1 MKKAEK
7 VIIAIIFAIAFALII
22 NNVIAKINEP
32 NANMKLAE
40 AKKEIVEKTLEK
52 NIEEIIFV
60 PEIPHVEISDVKI
73 SKDMNLT
80 ERTGLLKEDFVELIN
95 RLKTDKSGFFRDNAE
110 KIYDLCEQYSI
121 NEIFFCGLI
130 AQESGWNIAANH
142 RRTNNFISLMS
153 NGRLLSYSSVE
164 EGLEVAAQK
173 LHNNYLETTGKFYHG
188 QTLSGVKVA
197 FCPASSTWVDAVY
210 GRMKTILY

>member
-1 MKKAEK
+1 MKKIQK
-7 VIIAIIFAIAFALII
+7 YIIISIFAISFALVLNNII
-22 NNVIAKINEP
+22 LNIRDHYTMLELAKENKE
-32 NANMKLAE
+32 NAEEN
-40 AKKEIVEKTLEK
+40 I
-52 NIEEIIFV
+52 IEEIPEVV
-60 PEIPHVEISDVKI
+60 PEPEETHVEISDVTI

-95 RLKTDKSGFFRDNAE
+95 GLEKDTSGFFKENAE

-130 AQESGWNIAANH
+130 AEESGWNIAANH

-153 NGRLLSYSSVE
+153 NGRLLSYSSVD
-164 EGLEVAAQK
+164 EGLAAQK
-173 LHNNYLETTGKFYHG
+173 LHNNYLESTGKFYHG